1 MKIRVGFKKINT
13 LDKLKKKKKEKKTQL
28 LKSEV
33 MSISGGTS
41 NKFIEIKSYK
51 RVV

>member
-13 LDKLKKKKKEKKTQL
+13 LDKLKKKKEKKTQL